1 MITSISQA
9 STPSASSSSLN
20 RSVATPTSTGPTAEQ
35 IREAQERGGGTF
47 DDPSLKATVVD
58 LSKVK
63 QPIEQFGELRRAQ
76 NTEAG
81 RSMETIKKELGKI
94 EAMIAK
100 RRPELAGNWYFK
112 LVDGKFKVTGL
123 EADDAK
129 WLEKK
134 LNSNTALKG
143 AAQAFVSTA
152 VENLQV
158 SSSNPPR
165 ADLNYVTKK
174 MENYT
179 FYNVKSQLDEK
190 LSFKSLLSQADQVF
204 DSNKI
209 TMEAHDRGMSGL
221 AAVATMLTASNQPIE
236 GRGGSFYN
244 AKYDPLQS

>member
-1 MITSISQA
+1 MDEH
-9 STPSASSSSLN
+9 PG
-20 RSVATPTSTGPTAEQ
+20 SVG
-35 IREAQERGGGTF
+35 RERQ
-47 DDPSLKATVVD
+47 
-58 LSKVK
+58 
-63 QPIEQFGELRRAQ
+63 Q
-76 NTEAG
+76 
-81 RSMETIKKELGKI
+81 
-94 EAMIAK
+94 
-100 RRPELAGNWYFK
+100 
-112 LVDGKFKVTGL
+112 
-123 EADDAK
+123 
-129 WLEKK
+129 